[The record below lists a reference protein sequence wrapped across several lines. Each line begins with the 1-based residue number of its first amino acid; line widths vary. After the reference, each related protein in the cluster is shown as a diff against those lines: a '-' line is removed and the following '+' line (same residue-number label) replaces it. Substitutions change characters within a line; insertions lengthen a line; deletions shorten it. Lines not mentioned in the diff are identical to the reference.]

1 MIAAQP
7 GLFAFVKI
15 TTKLISKKMDNAKL
29 TAPEPTETP
38 SVNFNKSNI
47 ITLYLI
53 DLVCIICMDLL
64 SSISNKM

>member
-15 TTKLISKKMDNAKL
+15 TTKHTRKKMDNAKL

-47 ITLYLI
+47 IA
-53 DLVCIICMDLL
+53 LL
-64 SSISNKM
+64 K